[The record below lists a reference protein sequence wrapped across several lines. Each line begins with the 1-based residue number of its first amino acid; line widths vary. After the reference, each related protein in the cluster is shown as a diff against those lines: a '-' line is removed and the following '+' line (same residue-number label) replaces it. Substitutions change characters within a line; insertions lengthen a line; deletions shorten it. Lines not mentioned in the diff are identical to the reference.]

1 MHGCLH
7 EEVVNDAL
15 ARAVFRQRDV
25 EPFHQAP
32 PRRLVQ
38 LLGRSVPDIENCST
52 CTGTVKPVLRIR
64 DPVPFFNPWIRD
76 G

>member
-1 MHGCLH
+1 MQDCLH

-15 ARAVFRQRDV
+15 PGAVFRQRDV
-25 EPFHQAP
+25 EPLHQAS

-38 LLGRSVPDIENCST
+38 LLAARVPDIEICQHVPSNQCCGS
-52 CTGTVKPVLRIR
+52 GIR
-64 DPVPFFNPWIRD
+64 CLVNPWIRD

>member
-1 MHGCLH
+1 MQACCLH

-25 EPFHQAP
+25 EPFHQAS

-38 LLGRSVPDIENCST
+38 LLAAGGPRYRNSST
-52 CTGTVKPVLRIR
+52 CTAKPVLRIQ
-64 DPVPFFNPWIRD
+64 DPVPFC
-76 G
+76 